1 MSLAIVIPVYNE
13 GDNILQTLD
22 SIYTQVK
29 TDKNVYI
36 IYDFDGDSTL
46 PVLKKKTYSNLHL
59 MKNKYGR
66 GVLNAIKTGLEDTK
80 EDAVLVTMA
89 DGSDEYDGID
99 IMYGKIKQGFGIVV
113 GSRYMRGG
121 RQLGGPFVKSLMS
134 RIAGVSAHYL
144 SRIPTHDISNSFRMY
159 SREVLRSTKIES
171 TGGFELGMEIT
182 VKAYIK
188 GYKITEIPT
197 TWHDRAAGKS
207 NFKLWKWLPSYL
219 HWYFYLLKNLPFHSH
234 R

>member
-13 GDNILQTLD
+13 GDNILSTLD
-22 SIYTQVK
+22 SIYSQVK
-29 TDKNVYI
+29 TEKNVYI
-36 IYDFDGDSTL
+36 VYDFDEDATL
-46 PVLKKKTYSNLHL
+46 NALKKKTYQNLFL

-89 DGSDEYDGID
+89 DGSDEYNGID
-99 IMYGKIKQGFGIVV
+99 IMYKKIQEGFGIVV
-113 GSRYMRGG
+113 GSRYMKGG
-121 RQLGGPFVKSLMS
+121 KQLGGPFLKSLMS

-159 SREVLRSTKIES
+159 NRKVLDFIKIES

-182 VKAYIK
+182 VKAFIK
-188 GYKITEIPT
+188 GFKITEIPT

-219 HWYFYLLKNLPFHSH
+219 RWYGILLKYSFLKIA
-234 R
+234 